1 LENKRSRSKIDEII
15 GSILNMSELEKM
27 EGELMFLID
36 RVPYSTGESKVEG
49 YKKIESL
56 REEIKAKKRQDKL
69 DNLLN

>member
-1 LENKRSRSKIDEII
+1 
-15 GSILNMSELEKM
+15 MSELEKM

-69 DNLLN
+69 DNLLNYYNSLSSFSRLVSCIV